1 MRITTNGFMFF
12 EIPLKNNLPE
22 IKDFEI
28 ADGRIFTV
36 AKEVLIDETVLLGH
50 GNGDGIA
57 NPGESIVLLVKDQNK
72 YWRTDLYFSDQFV
85 NPFRALI
92 SGSPM
97 TGPILI
103 MSELQRN
110 IIFH

>member
-1 MRITTNGFMFF
+1 LTLKDENNDEWVYFF

-36 AKEVLIDETVLLGH
+36 AKGGIDNETVLLGH

-57 NPGESIVLLVKDQNK
+57 NPGESIVLLVKDQDK
-72 YWRTDLYFSDQFV
+72 YWRTRSIF
-85 NPFRALI
+85 FRSI
-92 SGSPM
+92 C
-97 TGPILI
+97 
-103 MSELQRN
+103 
-110 IIFH
+110 